1 MALSAGSEARKIF
14 YLYTMALITQTPP
27 RTLME
32 VYKMLPEG
40 TRAEL
45 IDNILYM
52 PPSPT
57 DIHQSASMELGS
69 SIHFFLKQ
77 KDLGKV
83 YSAPFDVY
91 LDETSNAIQP
101 DLVVVLKHQ
110 SGIVHK
116 NGHIHGVPAILIE
129 ILSKVNKDYDLLRK
143 KDLYERFGVQEYH
156 VVDPDTKLVLSFLPV
171 AGSYGAAQENIGKLW
186 SPLLQAEFPF

>member
-1 MALSAGSEARKIF
+1 MAV
-14 YLYTMALITQTPP
+14 ITQTPP

-45 IDNILYM
+45 IENILYM

-57 DIHQSASMELGS
+57 SNHQSASMELGS
-69 SIHFFLKQ
+69 NIHFFLKRN
-77 KDLGKV
+77 DLGKV

-101 DLVVVLKHQ
+101 DLVVVLKPQ
-110 SGIVHK
+110 LYIVHI

-129 ILSKVNKDYDLLRK
+129 ILSKGNKDHDLIRK

-156 VVDPDTKLVLSFLPV
+156 VVDPDTKLVLSFSL
-171 AGSYGAAQENIGKLW
+171 ASGSYGAVQEGIGKLW
-186 SPLLQAEFPF
+186 SVLLQAEFLF

>member
-1 MALSAGSEARKIF
+1 MAV
-14 YLYTMALITQTPP
+14 LIQTPP

-57 DIHQSASMELGS
+57 SNHQIASSDLLTDINSYLRKRGLGRV
-69 SIHFFLKQ
+69 I
-77 KDLGKV
+77 
-83 YSAPFDVY
+83 SAPMDVY
-91 LDETSNAIQP
+91 LDEESNAVQP
-101 DLVVVLKHQ
+101 DLIIVLKDQLH
-110 SGIVHK
+110 IIHE

-129 ILSKVNKDYDLLRK
+129 LLSAGNKSHDLIRK

-156 VVDPDTKLVLSFLPV
+156 IVDPVTKLVLSFSLS
-171 AGSYGAAQENIGKLW
+171 GSLYGGAREEIGKLV
-186 SPLLQAEFPF
+186 SPMLQQEFLF

>member
-1 MALSAGSEARKIF
+1 MAVI
-14 YLYTMALITQTPP
+14 MQTPP

-32 VYKMLPEG
+32 VYKILPEG

-57 DIHQSASMELGS
+57 SNHQSHNLRLASRILS
-69 SIHFFLKQ
+69 FLEKNES
-77 KDLGKV
+77 GTAFC
-83 YSAPFDVY
+83 APLDVY
-91 LDETSNAIQP
+91 LDEMSNAVQP
-101 DLVVVLKHQ
+101 DIIVVLKHQ
-110 SGIVHK
+110 FDIVHK

-129 ILSKVNKDYDLLRK
+129 ILSKGNRDHDLIRK

-156 VVDPDTKLVLSFLPV
+156 VVEPDTKLVLSFSL
-171 AGSYGAAQENIGKLW
+171 ARGSYGAAQEGIGKLW
-186 SPLLQAEFPF
+186 SDLLQAEFFL

>member
-1 MALSAGSEARKIF
+1 MEV
-14 YLYTMALITQTPP
+14 LIQTPP

-57 DIHQSASMELGS
+57 SNHQITSADLLTDINYYLKKNRLGRV
-69 SIHFFLKQ
+69 I
-77 KDLGKV
+77 
-83 YSAPFDVY
+83 SAPMDVY
-91 LDETSNAIQP
+91 LDETSNAVQP
-101 DLVVVLKHQ
+101 DIIVVLNDQ
-110 SGIVHK
+110 FDIIHK

-129 ILSKVNKDYDLLRK
+129 ILSKGNKEHDLIRK
-143 KDLYERFGVQEYH
+143 KDLYERFGVREYH
-156 VVDPDTKLVLSFLPV
+156 VVDPDTKLVLSFLISE
-171 AGSYGAAQENIGKLW
+171 GRYGAVREEIGRLYSPMLQE
-186 SPLLQAEFPF
+186 EFRF

>member
-1 MALSAGSEARKIF
+1 MAVLVP
-14 YLYTMALITQTPP
+14 TPP

-57 DIHQSASMELGS
+57 SNHQRKSLRLASSMLS
-69 SIHFFLKQ
+69 FFDTNNQ
-77 KDLGKV
+77 GEV
-83 YSAPFDVY
+83 FCAPLDVY
-91 LDETSNAIQP
+91 LDETSNAVQP
-101 DLVVVLKHQ
+101 DIVVVLKEQ
-110 SGIVHK
+110 LGIVED

-129 ILSKVNKDYDLLRK
+129 ILSKGNKEHDLIRK
-143 KDLYERFGVQEYH
+143 RELYERFGVQEYH
-156 VVDPDTKLVLSFLPV
+156 VVDPETQLVITFSLSE
-171 AGSYGAAQENIGKLW
+171 GKYGTPHEQIGRLF
-186 SPLLQAEFPF
+186 SPLLRHDFPL

>member
-1 MALSAGSEARKIF
+1 MAVVTE
-14 YLYTMALITQTPP
+14 TPP

-57 DIHQSASMELGS
+57 SNHQITSTDLVTN
-69 SIHFFLKQ
+69 INFYLKQ
-77 KDLGKV
+77 NNLGRAI
-83 YSAPFDVY
+83 SAPMDVY
-91 LDETSNAIQP
+91 LDETSNAVQP
-101 DLVVVLKHQ
+101 DIVVILKEQ
-110 SGIVHK
+110 SDIVHP

-129 ILSKVNKDYDLLRK
+129 ILSKGNKEHDLIRK
-143 KDLYERFGVQEYH
+143 KDLYEHFGVQEYH
-156 VVDPDTKLVLSFLPV
+156 VVDPDTKLVMTFSLSGGL
-171 AGSYGAAQENIGKLW
+171 YGEVKEAIGKLY
-186 SPLLQAEFPF
+186 SPLLQTGFDF

>member
-1 MALSAGSEARKIF
+1 MAVI
-14 YLYTMALITQTPP
+14 IQTPP

-57 DIHQSASMELGS
+57 SNHQIINTDLVTDINYFLRKNGLGRA
-69 SIHFFLKQ
+69 I
-77 KDLGKV
+77 
-83 YSAPFDVY
+83 SAPMDVY
-91 LDETSNAIQP
+91 LDETSNAVQP
-101 DLVVVLKHQ
+101 DIIIVLNNQ
-110 SGIVHK
+110 LDIVHK

-129 ILSKVNKDYDLLRK
+129 ILSKGNKDHDLIRK
-143 KDLYERFGVQEYH
+143 KDLYECFGVQEYH
-156 VVDPDTKLVLSFLPV
+156 VVEPDTKLVLSFSL
-171 AGSYGAAQENIGKLW
+171 ARGSYGAAQEGIGKLW
-186 SPLLQAEFPF
+186 SDLLQAEFLL